1 MFITFEGPE
10 GAGKTTQAA
19 RLAWRLRNA
28 GHACLLTREP
38 GGTPLGDRVRNL
50 LLASGGPPIGVRGET
65 LLFCAARAQLVDEV
79 IRPALARGEIV
90 VADRYADSTLA
101 YQGYGRQQELDA
113 LRRLLDY
120 ATGGLTPDL
129 TFLLDLPAPQ
139 GLERKRRGASEEWN
153 RFEQQALVWVRN
165 NAYRFM
171 GSKEWNR
178 FEQEELAY
186 HERVRQGYLELAAA
200 EPGRWQVLDARM
212 PPEAIEE
219 AVWARVADRLATVN

>member
-10 GAGKTTQAA
+10 GSGKTTQAA
-19 RLAWRLRNA
+19 RLARRVRDA

-50 LLASGGPPIGVRGET
+50 LLASAGPPIGVRGET
-65 LLFCAARAQLVDEV
+65 LLYCAARAQLVDEV

-153 RFEQQALVWVRN
+153 RFEQ
-165 NAYRFM
+165 
-171 GSKEWNR
+171 
-178 FEQEELAY
+178 EELAY

-200 EPGRWQVLDARM
+200 EPERWQVLDARM

-219 AVWARVADRLATVN
+219 AVWARVADRLVTVS